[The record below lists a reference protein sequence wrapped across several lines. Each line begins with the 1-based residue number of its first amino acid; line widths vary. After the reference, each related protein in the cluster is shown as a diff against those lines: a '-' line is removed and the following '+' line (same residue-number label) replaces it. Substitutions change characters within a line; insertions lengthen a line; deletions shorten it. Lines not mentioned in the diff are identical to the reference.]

1 MNPTDPRFR
10 DITPAQA
17 VVPVPVPASA
27 APASSAAARAY
38 RLQLTRIT
46 KLKSQLAELE
56 EWAQSH
62 RVALHETVHPLK
74 QEHRQQLRAM
84 VLLIDARLAGKTL
97 TAPQRQAAAEILCGL
112 AATLARQGDAEM
124 AKLHDRHSPHT
135 LAEDDQ
141 HHAQMLRAEL
151 EDALGESLDDLPPG
165 ATAEQVMAAGM
176 ARLHAQAA
184 DKEEIKR
191 ERAERR
197 QAKKK
202 APPAPS
208 AAKIQLQDADALLRT
223 LFRQLASALHPDRER
238 DPQERLRKTALM
250 GQANAAYARKD
261 LVALMALQ
269 AEAALADPLH
279 APQMAEDKLASMVV
293 LLKGQV
299 AELERERAGRQ
310 DALMREFQVPQG
322 LGVTPRTLQ
331 MVILEQVDELE
342 MALDVMQRD
351 YEQAQG
357 DAGFKRWLKLQQA
370 AAQQL
375 SRGGY

>member
-17 VVPVPVPASA
+17 VVPVPASA

-46 KLKSQLAELE
+46 KLKNQLAELE

-84 VLLIDARLAGKTL
+84 VLLIDARLAGKSL

-112 AATLARQGDAEM
+112 AATLARQGDEQM

-141 HHAQMLRAEL
+141 HHAQTLRAEL

-165 ATAEQVMAAGM
+165 ATAEQIMAAGM

-184 DKEEIKR
+184 EKEQVKR
-191 ERAERR
+191 EKAERR

-208 AAKIQLQDADALLRT
+208 AAKIQVQDADALLRT

-299 AELERERAGRQ
+299 ADLERERAGRQ

-342 MALDVMQRD
+342 MALDAMQRD